1 MKISSQSSEKENSI
15 DKYLDVVALMVVAAL
30 TE

>member
-1 MKISSQSSEKENSI
+1 MNVSNRSSEEQILI
-15 DKYLDVVALMVVAAL
+15 DANLDVVALMVVAAF